1 MSGESILRGVG
12 NKFCIKRQK
21 KIGLV
26 SIVFM
31 LWLTLQEKMR
41 KFIVAGNWKMNT
53 TPKSGKQL
61 VKQVLKKS
69 KPGKVKVIFGPPF
82 THLLATQKLLKGH
95 KGFYTAAQNMHQEDG
110 GAYTGEISAEMIKE
124 IGSKY
129 VIIGHSERRQY
140 FKESNATLL
149 AKTKKALANNR
160 KVIFCCGESLAIREK
175 GTHFQYVMRQLSATI
190 FKLSP
195 DEFKDIVIAYEPIWA
210 IGTGRTAS
218 PEQAQDM
225 HFAIRSTV
233 KKKMGDKLAENTSIL
248 YGGSVKPS
256 NALEIFKQ
264 PDVDGGLVG
273 GASLNADDFAA
284 IIAAAKK
291 TDQGR

>member
-1 MSGESILRGVG
+1 
-12 NKFCIKRQK
+12 
-21 KIGLV
+21 
-26 SIVFM
+26 
-31 LWLTLQEKMR
+31 MR

-61 VKQVLKKS
+61 VKDVLKKT
-69 KPGKVKVIFGPPF
+69 KPENVKVIFGPPF
-82 THLLATQKLLKGH
+82 THLLQTQKQLKGH
-95 KGFYTAAQNMHQEDG
+95 KGFFAAAQNMHQEDR
-110 GAYTGEISAEMIKE
+110 GAYTGEISVEMLE
-124 IGSKY
+124 DIGAKF
-129 VIIGHSERRQY
+129 VIIGHSERRLY
-140 FKESNATLL
+140 FKETNALLL
-149 AKTKKALANNR
+149 AKTKKAILHNR
-160 KVIFCCGESLAIREK
+160 KVIFCCGEPLAVREK

-195 DEFKDIVIAYEPIWA
+195 EEFKQVIIAYEPIWA

-225 HFAIRSTV
+225 HFAIRAAI
-233 KKKMGDKLAENTSIL
+233 KKKMNEDLASGTSIL

-273 GASLNADDFAA
+273 GASLHADDFVA
-284 IIAAAKK
+284 IIEAAKK
-291 TDQGR
+291 TDRGR